1 MWCGLGV
8 GLGLGGPVIFFSLRA
23 AKAGVGASE
32 VIRVYCLGICPGNGR
47 RAGAVHVGPR
57 VRVPRRSSTVRNV
70 CSTSIT
76 SYPAFGRITGRVT
89 QSVRKYSLTNFGS
102 GHFSVPILTRRFLH
116 TKMSVSVVGQG
127 FVSIRIVCRGLR
139 RHALSTTCGFCYKGG
154 LRSTR
159 ATRTSA
165 HTACRMLGSR
175 LSHCP
180 RRLRG
185 SVTFLTRCSDF
196 GGGMSF
202 TKHVIC
208 SSGNIRIFGFKGCGK
223 VSIDRMLRGSPNCCD

>member
-1 MWCGLGV
+1 MGV

-23 AKAGVGASE
+23 AKAGVGASQ
-32 VIRVYCLGICPGNGR
+32 VIRVYCLGICPGKGR
-47 RAGAVHVGPR
+47 RTGALHVGPR
-57 VRVPRRSSTVRNV
+57 VRVPRTSSTIRNV

-76 SYPAFGRITGRVT
+76 SYPAFGRITGGVT
-89 QSVRKYSLTNFGS
+89 HSVRKYSLTKFGS

-116 TKMSVSVVGQG
+116 TKISVSVDGHG
-127 FVSIRIVCRGLR
+127 FISMRIVFRGVR
-139 RHALSTTCGFCYKGG
+139 RHALSTTCGFCYRGG

-165 HTACRMLGSR
+165 QTACRILGTR

-180 RRLRG
+180 SLRG
-185 SVTFLTRCSDF
+185 SVTFLTSCSDF
-196 GGGMSF
+196 DGGMSF

-208 SSGNIRIFGFKGCGK
+208 SSGKARIFGFKGCGK
-223 VSIDRMLRGSPNCCD
+223 VSMTRILGGSPKCCD